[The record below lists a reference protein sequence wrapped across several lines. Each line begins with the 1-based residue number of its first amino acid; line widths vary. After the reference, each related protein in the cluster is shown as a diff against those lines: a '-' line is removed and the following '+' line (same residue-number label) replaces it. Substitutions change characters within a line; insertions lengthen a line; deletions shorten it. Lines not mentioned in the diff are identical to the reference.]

1 MKDAAWPW
9 AGPPRAAVGWR
20 REALYLATG
29 LMEVC
34 WLTPLFLVAVGPAR
48 SLPLG
53 RTALT
58 LAGLLLLFFWLA
70 RLADRWQGHPRRVR
84 PALATALVAAMLV
97 AWRVFLP
104 SAHPWWD
111 LAWLREALAG
121 LVLGQG
127 TGYWTA
133 ALSVLVLWWRGVSL
147 SRRSLG
153 FQPVALAFRGGVL
166 ALAVGAAVL
175 ELLVG
180 RQVHLLIYLFFFCG
194 LVAVALARMEEVGVG
209 RGPHGRSF
217 EAFWTG
223 LVVLGAA
230 ALVALGSVWAAV
242 ASPAGRALIGRLW
255 APIGNALLVAILAVV
270 SLLLAPF
277 APLLERLVA
286 ALSGLWRDLFTPEL
300 AEALATLGQQTAD
313 QALSPLAVYLAAA
326 GVLLRLLCGAG
337 LLLALVLAG
346 VWLLRQRQ
354 ERSEQQ
360 ATDYEAAGVG
370 LRDTWQGVREAG
382 LGRLRS
388 ALDALRGLRPRP
400 DLLAAISVRAIYANM
415 VRLAAARGYPRPPA
429 RTPYEHLPDLLAAF
443 PGAEAEA
450 RAITDAY
457 VAVHY
462 GERPTTREEVSAL
475 RAAFERL
482 AAGEDGR

>member
-1 MKDAAWPW
+1 MTSGAWPW
-9 AGPPRAAVGWR
+9 AGPARTAVGWR

-34 WLTPLFLVAVGPAR
+34 WLTPLFLAAVGPAR

-53 RTALT
+53 RTALV

-70 RLADRWQGHPRRVR
+70 RREGHPRRVR
-84 PALATALVAAMLV
+84 LALATALVGAVLA

-104 SAHPWWD
+104 SAYPWWEP
-111 LAWLREALAG
+111 AWLREALAG

-127 TGYWTA
+127 TGYWA
-133 ALSVLVLWWRGVSL
+133 AAVSVLVLWWRGVSL
-147 SRRSLG
+147 SRRSFT
-153 FQPVALAFRGGVL
+153 FQAVALSFRVGVL
-166 ALAVGAAVL
+166 VLAVAAAVL

-180 RQVHLLIYLFFFCG
+180 RQVYLLIYLFFFSG

-217 EAFWTG
+217 EAFWAG
-223 LVVLGAA
+223 LALLGAA
-230 ALVALGSVWAAV
+230 VLVALGSVWAAV
-242 ASPAGRALIGRLW
+242 ASPAGRALIARLW
-255 APIGNALLVAILAVV
+255 APIGNALLVAVLAVV

-277 APLLERLVA
+277 APLLERLVT

-300 AEALATLGQQTAD
+300 AEVLANLGQDTLDQT
-313 QALSPLAVYLAAA
+313 LSPLVAYLAVAS
-326 GVLLRLLCGAG
+326 VLLRLLCGAG

-360 ATDYEAAGVG
+360 AADYEAAGIG
-370 LRDTWQGVREAG
+370 LRDTWRGVREAG
-382 LGRLRS
+382 LDRLRS

-400 DLLAAISVRAIYANM
+400 DLLAAISVRAIYANT

-429 RTPYEHLPDLLAAF
+429 RTPYEHLPALLAAF

-462 GERPTTREEVSAL
+462 GERPATREEVAAL